1 MRTSSSVGSPTPWEQ
16 GYSQKSLCSV
26 EVSSLGQ
33 KPPAA
38 GATPAEVT
46 FSELVSDSSRLTLR
60 QEVMQRGDDEVSH
73 KQEVE
78 RKPQRATD
86 DDPGQE
92 TITFHPSHVKAMRLI
107 SDTPDGCGL

>member
-1 MRTSSSVGSPTPWEQ
+1 MD
-16 GYSQKSLCSV
+16 KSRQLWV
-26 EVSSLGQ
+26 L
-33 KPPAA
+33 
-38 GATPAEVT
+38 
-46 FSELVSDSSRLTLR
+46 LVSDSNRLTLR